1 MLKSDKEQFIPDFA
15 KQFIEDINLKRMKK
29 GDPLLKEEEVRDL
42 IDKLDI
48 IKNGYAG

>member
-1 MLKSDKEQFIPDFA
+1 MIKQDKEQFIPDFA
-15 KQFIEDINLKRMKK
+15 KPFIEEVNLKRMKK
-29 GDPLLKEEEVRDL
+29 GDPLLKEEEIRDL

>member
-1 MLKSDKEQFIPDFA
+1 MLLRDKEQFIPDFA
-15 KQFIEDINLKRMKK
+15 KPFIEEVNLKRMKK
-29 GDPLLKEEEVRDL
+29 GDPLLKEEEIRDL